1 MRTPF
6 AYLGWS
12 IAIIAVG
19 VAAYGWR
26 LNAQL
31 AVQLDDMKQ
40 DLERLSSVSSE
51 REAAVVELQK
61 KLSEQQAKSQEAAA
75 SEAKAEPGASSIL
88 QKMMGALV
96 PGGKEQK
103 ASDGKDANPFKGLAQ
118 MYSGENGKQ
127 MAKMGAE
134 MAVNMQYRDLFTS
147 LNLPSDVE
155 QRLREILS
163 DSMAEQISSGMQAM
177 SGGTSREAMKAA
189 KEKSDADLRSKVAA
203 VLSADEMAK
212 WDEYQAEMPKHV
224 LTQSLDMQLN
234 MLAPSLAAE
243 THNRARDVIVEEMLA
258 SQVMP
263 DATGFPE
270 SGDFQAQISAQQEA
284 MTRARDRLA
293 QELNESDL
301 AQIDGLISQMQR
313 MMEMSSQ
320 MMGNLVPKEEAKP
333 K

>member
-203 VLSADEMAK
+203 VLSADEMAT
-212 WDEYQAEMPKHV
+212 V
-224 LTQSLDMQLN
+224 I
-234 MLAPSLAAE
+234 
-243 THNRARDVIVEEMLA
+243 RDIIAKTGATSKKDTGL
-258 SQVMP
+258 VMK
-263 DATGFPE
+263 
-270 SGDFQAQISAQQEA
+270 EA
-284 MTRARDRLA
+284 MAALRGKA
-293 QELNESDL
+293 
-301 AQIDGLISQMQR
+301 DGRMISQIVG
-313 MMEMSSQ
+313 ELLS
-320 MMGNLVPKEEAKP
+320 
-333 K
+333 